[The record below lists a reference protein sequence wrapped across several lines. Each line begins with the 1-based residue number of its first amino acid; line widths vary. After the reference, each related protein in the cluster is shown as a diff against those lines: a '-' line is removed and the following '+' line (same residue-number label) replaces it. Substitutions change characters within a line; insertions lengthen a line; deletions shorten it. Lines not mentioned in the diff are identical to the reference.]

1 MTKEQVIE
9 LLEDQFEVLTA
20 NKVREYFHPKMI
32 EHLFDKQYRFYLDQ
46 AFKMEPES
54 IFQATQYYTGVEVY
68 YDIDRERYFSV
79 VPKDVISMLSMQGGV
94 WGVTRAGVKFE
105 PFSSYG
111 EIRNWSRLTANFGDI
126 VRWWSEKGIDR
137 DEMSVSSVTD
147 SSFEE
152 YETVVWYEDGGGN
165 LSTGNKVDMQLLITF
180 PAHGDKEE
188 VYVPKSVG
196 GITSVIDS
204 TIRIM
209 LNKLNINAEIY
220 KTNEDKE

>member
-1 MTKEQVIE
+1 
-9 LLEDQFEVLTA
+9 
-20 NKVREYFHPKMI
+20 
-32 EHLFDKQYRFYLDQ
+32 
-46 AFKMEPES
+46 
-54 IFQATQYYTGVEVY
+54 
-68 YDIDRERYFSV
+68 
-79 VPKDVISMLSMQGGV
+79 
-94 WGVTRAGVKFE
+94 
-105 PFSSYG
+105 
-111 EIRNWSRLTANFGDI
+111 
-126 VRWWSEKGIDR
+126 
-137 DEMSVSSVTD
+137 MSVSSVTD